1 MATTKATTTKSKT
14 TAAKATKTATKT
26 AAKATKKASKPAVEG
41 KTLIIA
47 EKPSVALDLVKVLGQ
62 KSFTKGNG
70 VYESDTTIVSH
81 AIGHLVEIADPK
93 EIDERY
99 KKWEM
104 STLPMLPEK
113 FPLSANPTTKS
124 QLSVLSKLIKRKD
137 VTTIVNACDAGRE
150 GELIFF
156 YILDYVLKSKFTGKT
171 IKRLW
176 MQSMTPAAIQEAFD
190 NMRDG
195 ADMENLKAAAI
206 CRSEADWLIGMNGS
220 RGLTAY
226 NSSMGGF
233 QITPCGRVQTPTLAI
248 IVNREEERHQFVPKK
263 FWTVEAQFDND
274 GSTYEGKW
282 FTADGDSKQ
291 KQIFDEK
298 KVKDILKKC
307 KGKSGAIQETTAPS
321 FQKCGPLYDL
331 TTLQRE
337 ANNRFGFSAKTTL
350 SIAQALYE
358 RHKATTYP
366 RTDSK
371 CLPEDYVGPVKTT
384 LGKITGNLGTFAQQ
398 ALSNNWVVKTPKV
411 FDNSKI
417 SDHFAIIPTG
427 VMPTDLSEAEQ
438 KIFNM
443 ICQRFIAVFFPPA
456 KYLNTTRV
464 TTVENETFITE
475 GKILVEPGFKAVYG
489 KDADDE
495 ANIPQL
501 KGGDKAKA
509 KTVDLEAKEDFTKP
523 PAHYTESTLLS
534 MMESAGKLVED
545 EELRDAMKERGLG
558 TPATRAAIIE
568 KLVTDKYVVRDG
580 KEMIPTAKAYD
591 LIKVLKAMDIEALTS
606 PELTGEWE
614 YKMEQI
620 EKGKETRESFMNG
633 IVEMTKTMVKNIKG
647 FKEESTTGVASF
659 SPVNGKKVFET
670 VSRYTTEDGIV
681 IRKMIGGKRL
691 SNEEIVE
698 LLTNRK
704 IGPLAGFRS
713 KKGAEFSAVVI
724 INDQNKIEFVF
735 DDNREGAEIEL
746 GAQIGVSP
754 LDGAA
759 VYETMTGYVSDSYVK
774 KEPSGLQLPKILLGK
789 EIPLEAI
796 QKMLTGVGVKTDL
809 IKGFRSNK
817 THKNFDAFLYVDKSG
832 KLKFDFPPR
841 EFKPR
846 RWGAKKPAAAAKSG
860 AEDYVP

>member
-1 MATTKATTTKSKT
+1 MEITMATTTKT
-14 TAAKATKTATKT
+14 TATKT
-26 AAKATKKASKPAVEG
+26 AAKKTTKTATAKTATAAKAAKAPAEG

-47 EKPSVALDLVKVLGQ
+47 EKPSVALDLVRVLGQ
-62 KSFTKGNG
+62 KNFKNEKTH
-70 VYESDTTIVSH
+70 YESDTTIVSH

-93 EIDERY
+93 EIDEKY

-104 STLPMLPEK
+104 STLPMIPTS
-113 FPLSANPTTKS
+113 FPLVATPTTKG
-124 QLSVLSKLIKRKD
+124 QLSALSKLIKRKD

-156 YILDYVLKSKFTGKT
+156 YILQYVLKGKFTGKT

-176 MQSMTPAAIQEAFD
+176 MQSMTPAAIKEAFE

-195 ADMENLKAAAI
+195 SEMENLKAAAL

-233 QITPCGRVQTPTLAI
+233 QVTPCGRVQTPTLAI
-248 IVNREEERHQFVPKK
+248 IVNREEERMQFVPQK
-263 FWTVEAQFDND
+263 FWTVEAEFDNN
-274 GSTYEGKW
+274 GSSYQGKW
-282 FTADGDSKQ
+282 FVADGKEKQ

-298 KVKDILKKC
+298 KVKEILKKC
-307 KGKSGAIQETTAPS
+307 KGKTGSVEETSAPS
-321 FQKCGPLYDL
+321 LQKCGPLYDL

-366 RTDSK
+366 RTDSR
-371 CLPEDYVGPVKTT
+371 CLPEDYVAPVKAT
-384 LGKITGNLGTFAQQ
+384 LGKIEGPLAKFAKT
-398 ALSNNWVVKTPKV
+398 ALDNNWVVRTPKV

-427 VMPTDLSEAEQ
+427 VMPSGLTEAEQ
-438 KIFNM
+438 KIFTM

-456 KYLNTTRV
+456 KYENTTRV
-464 TTVENETFITE
+464 TTVEGETFLTE
-475 GKILVEPGFKAVYG
+475 GKVLIDPGFKAVYG
-489 KDADDE
+489 KDSDE
-495 ANIPQL
+495 ESNIPAL
-501 KGGDKAKA
+501 KGKSA
-509 KTVDLEAKEDFTKP
+509 KTVALEEKEDFTKP

-568 KLVTDKYVVRDG
+568 KLVSDKYVVRDG
-580 KEMIPTAKAYD
+580 KDMIPTAKAFD

-606 PELTGEWE
+606 PELTGNWE

-620 EKGKETRESFMNG
+620 EKGKETREKFMEG
-633 IVEMTKTMVKNIKG
+633 IVDMTRTMVKNIKG
-647 FKEESTTGVASF
+647 FKEESTTGEASF

-691 SNEEIVE
+691 TPEEITE

-704 IGPLAGFRS
+704 IGPLTGFRS
-713 KKGAEFSAVVI
+713 KRGAEFSAVVI
-724 INDQNKIEFVF
+724 INDENKIEFVF
-735 DDNREGAEIEL
+735 DEKPEEVEVGAEV
-746 GAQIGVSP
+746 GKSP
-754 LDGAA
+754 VDGSTM
-759 VYETMTGYVSDSYVK
+759 YETMTGYVSDSYLK
-774 KEPSGLQLPKILLGK
+774 KEPSGITLPKILLGK
-789 EIPLEAI
+789 EIPLDEI
-796 QKMLTGVGVKTDL
+796 KKMLAGEKTSL
-809 IKGFRSNK
+809 LKGFRSNK
-817 THKNFDAFLYVDKSG
+817 THRTFDAYLYLDKGG

-846 RWGAKKPAAAAKSG
+846 RFGKKNSDK
-860 AEDYVP
+860 

>member
-1 MATTKATTTKSKT
+1 MEITMATTTKKATTTKT
-14 TAAKATKTATKT
+14 TAKTGTKTKTAPKKT
-26 AAKATKKASKPAVEG
+26 AATGEG

-47 EKPSVALDLVKVLGQ
+47 EKPSVALDLVRVLGQ
-62 KSFTKGNG
+62 KNFKNEKTH
-70 VYESDTTIVSH
+70 YESDTTIVSH

-93 EIDERY
+93 DIDEKY

-104 STLPMLPEK
+104 STLPMIPPS
-113 FPLSANPTTKS
+113 FPLVATYATRG
-124 QLSVLSKLIKRKD
+124 QLSALSKLIKRKD

-156 YILDYVLKSKFTGKT
+156 YILQYVLKGKFTGKT

-176 MQSMTPAAIQEAFD
+176 MQSMTPAAIKEAFE

-195 ADMENLKAAAI
+195 AEMENLKAAAL

-233 QITPCGRVQTPTLAI
+233 QVTPCGRVQTPTLAI
-248 IVNREEERHQFVPKK
+248 IVNREEERLQFVPRK
-263 FWTVEAQFDND
+263 FWTIDAEFNND
-274 GSTYEGKW
+274 GSQYQGKW
-282 FTADGDSKQ
+282 FAAEGKEKQ

-298 KVKDILKKC
+298 KVQEILKKC
-307 KGKSGAIQETTAPS
+307 KGKTGSVEETTAPS
-321 FQKCGPLYDL
+321 QQKCGPLYDL

-366 RTDSK
+366 RTDSR
-371 CLPEDYVGPVKTT
+371 CLPEDYVAPVKAT
-384 LGKITGNLGTFAQQ
+384 LGKITGPLSKFAET
-398 ALSNNWVVKTPKV
+398 ALNNNWVVKTPKV

-427 VMPTDLSEAEQ
+427 VMPTGLSEAEQ
-438 KIFNM
+438 KIFTM

-464 TTVENETFITE
+464 TTVENETFLTE
-475 GKILVEPGFKAVYG
+475 GKVLVDPGFKAVYG
-489 KDADDE
+489 KDSDDE
-495 ANIPQL
+495 SSIPAL
-501 KGGDKAKA
+501 KGNKA
-509 KTVDLEAKEDFTKP
+509 KTVALEEKEDFTKP

-568 KLVTDKYVVRDG
+568 KLVSDKYVVRDG
-580 KEMIPTAKAYD
+580 KDMIPTAKAFD

-606 PELTGEWE
+606 PELTGNWE

-620 EKGKETRESFMNG
+620 EKGKETRENFMEG
-633 IVEMTKTMVKNIKG
+633 IVEMTRTMVKNIKG
-647 FKEESTTGVASF
+647 FKEESTTGEASF

-691 SNEEIVE
+691 TPEEITE

-704 IGPLAGFRS
+704 IGPLTGFRS
-713 KKGAEFSAVVI
+713 KKGATFSAVVI
-724 INDQNKIEFVF
+724 INDENKIEFVF
-735 DDNREGAEIEL
+735 DEKPEEIEL
-746 GAQIGVSP
+746 GEKVGNSP
-754 LDGAA
+754 VDGSA

-774 KEPSGLQLPKILLGK
+774 KEPSGLTLPKILLGK
-789 EIPLEAI
+789 EIPLEEI
-796 QKMLTGVGVKTDL
+796 KKMLAGEKTTL
-809 IKGFRSNK
+809 LKGFRSNK
-817 THKNFDAFLYVDKSG
+817 THRSFDAYLLLDKKG
-832 KLKFDFPPR
+832 KIKFEFPPR

-846 RWGAKKPAAAAKSG
+846 RFGKKKTA
-860 AEDYVP
+860 

>member
-1 MATTKATTTKSKT
+1 MMATTTKKATKTAATKT
-14 TAAKATKTATKT
+14 TAAKKTTTKAATKTA
-26 AAKATKKASKPAVEG
+26 KAPVEG

-47 EKPSVALDLVKVLGQ
+47 EKPSVALDLVRVLGQ
-62 KSFTKGNG
+62 KSFKNEKTH
-70 VYESDTTIVSH
+70 YESDTTIVSH

-93 EIDERY
+93 EIDEKY

-104 STLPMLPEK
+104 STLPMLPKE
-113 FPLSANPTTKS
+113 FPLVATPATRG
-124 QLSVLSKLIKRKD
+124 QLSALSKLIKRKD

-156 YILDYVLKSKFTGKT
+156 YILQYVLKGKFTGKT

-176 MQSMTPAAIQEAFD
+176 MQSMTPAAIKEAFE

-195 ADMENLKAAAI
+195 AEMENLKAAAL

-233 QITPCGRVQTPTLAI
+233 QVTPCGRVQTPTLAI
-248 IVNREEERHQFVPKK
+248 IVNREEERLQFVPQK
-263 FWTVEAQFDND
+263 FWTVEAEFDND
-274 GSTYEGKW
+274 GSQYQGKW
-282 FTADGDSKQ
+282 FVADGKEKQ

-298 KVKDILKKC
+298 KVKEILKKC
-307 KGKSGAIQETTAPS
+307 KGKAGTVEETSAPS
-321 FQKCGPLYDL
+321 LQKCGPLYDL

-366 RTDSK
+366 RTDSR
-371 CLPEDYVGPVKTT
+371 CLPEDYVAPVKAT
-384 LGKITGNLGTFAQQ
+384 LGKIEGPLSKFAET
-398 ALSNNWVVKTPKV
+398 ALKNNWVVKTPKV

-427 VMPTDLSEAEQ
+427 VMPTGLTEAEQ
-438 KIFNM
+438 KIFTM

-456 KYLNTTRV
+456 KYENTTRV
-464 TTVENETFITE
+464 TTVEGETFLTE
-475 GKILVEPGFKAVYG
+475 GKVLVDPGFKAVYG
-489 KDADDE
+489 KDSDE
-495 ANIPQL
+495 ESNIPAL
-501 KGGDKAKA
+501 KGKSA
-509 KTVDLEAKEDFTKP
+509 KTVALEEKEDFTKP

-568 KLVTDKYVVRDG
+568 KLVSDKYVVRDG
-580 KEMIPTAKAYD
+580 KDMIPTAKAFD

-606 PELTGEWE
+606 PELTGNWE

-620 EKGKETRESFMNG
+620 EKGKETREKFMEG
-633 IVEMTKTMVKNIKG
+633 IVDMTRTMVKNIKG
-647 FKEESTTGVASF
+647 FKEESTTGEAPF
-659 SPVNGKKVFET
+659 IPVNGKKVFET

-691 SNEEIVE
+691 TPEEITE

-704 IGPLAGFRS
+704 IGPLTGFRS
-713 KKGAEFSAVVI
+713 KRGAEFSAVVI
-724 INDQNKIEFVF
+724 INDENKIEFVF
-735 DDNREGAEIEL
+735 DEKPEEVEVGAEV
-746 GAQIGVSP
+746 GKSP
-754 LDGAA
+754 VDGAA
-759 VYETMTGYVSDSYVK
+759 VYETMTGYVSDSYLK
-774 KEPSGLQLPKILLGK
+774 KEPSGITLPKILLGK
-789 EIPLEAI
+789 EIPLDEI
-796 QKMLTGVGVKTDL
+796 KKMLAGEKTSL
-809 IKGFRSNK
+809 LKGFRSNK
-817 THKNFDAFLYVDKSG
+817 THRTFDAYLYLDKGG

-846 RWGAKKPAAAAKSG
+846 RFGKKKEA
-860 AEDYVP
+860 

>member
-1 MATTKATTTKSKT
+1 MMATTTKATKTAATKT
-14 TAAKATKTATKT
+14 TAAKKTTTKAATKTA
-26 AAKATKKASKPAVEG
+26 KAPVEG

-47 EKPSVALDLVKVLGQ
+47 EKPSVALDLVRVLGQ
-62 KSFTKGNG
+62 KSFKNEKTH
-70 VYESDTTIVSH
+70 YESDTTIVSH

-93 EIDERY
+93 EIDEKY

-104 STLPMLPEK
+104 STLPMLPKE
-113 FPLSANPTTKS
+113 FPLVATPATKG
-124 QLSVLSKLIKRKD
+124 QLSALSKLIKRKD

-156 YILDYVLKSKFTGKT
+156 YILQYVLKGKFTGKT

-176 MQSMTPAAIQEAFD
+176 MQSMTPAAIKEAFE

-195 ADMENLKAAAI
+195 AEMENLKAAAL

-233 QITPCGRVQTPTLAI
+233 QVTPCGRVQTPTLAI
-248 IVNREEERHQFVPKK
+248 IVNREEERLQFVPQK
-263 FWTVEAQFDND
+263 FWTVEVEFDND
-274 GSTYEGKW
+274 GSQYQGKW
-282 FTADGDSKQ
+282 FVADGKEKQ

-298 KVKDILKKC
+298 KVKEILKKC
-307 KGKSGAIQETTAPS
+307 KGKTGTVEETSAPS
-321 FQKCGPLYDL
+321 LQKCGPLYDL

-366 RTDSK
+366 RTDSR
-371 CLPEDYVGPVKTT
+371 CLPEDYVAPVKAT
-384 LGKITGNLGTFAQQ
+384 LGKIEGPLSKFAET
-398 ALSNNWVVKTPKV
+398 ALKNNWVVKTPRV

-427 VMPTDLSEAEQ
+427 VMPTGLTEAEQ
-438 KIFNM
+438 KIFTM

-456 KYLNTTRV
+456 KYENTTRV
-464 TTVENETFITE
+464 TTVEGETFLTE
-475 GKILVEPGFKAVYG
+475 GKVLIDPGFKAVYG
-489 KDADDE
+489 KDSDE
-495 ANIPQL
+495 ESNIPAL
-501 KGGDKAKA
+501 KGKSA
-509 KTVDLEAKEDFTKP
+509 KTVALEEKEDFTKP

-568 KLVTDKYVVRDG
+568 KLVSDKYVVRDG
-580 KEMIPTAKAYD
+580 KDMIPTAKAFD

-606 PELTGEWE
+606 PELTGNWE

-620 EKGKETRESFMNG
+620 EKGKETREKFMEG
-633 IVEMTKTMVKNIKG
+633 IVDMTRTMVKNIKG
-647 FKEESTTGVASF
+647 FKEESTTGEAPF

-691 SNEEIVE
+691 TPEEITE

-704 IGPLAGFRS
+704 IGPLTGFRS
-713 KKGAEFSAVVI
+713 KRGAEFSAVVI
-724 INDQNKIEFVF
+724 INDENKIEFVF
-735 DDNREGAEIEL
+735 DEKPEEVEVGAEV
-746 GAQIGVSP
+746 GKSP
-754 LDGAA
+754 VDGAA
-759 VYETMTGYVSDSYVK
+759 VYETMTGYVSDSYLK
-774 KEPSGLQLPKILLGK
+774 KEPSGITLPKILLGK
-789 EIPLEAI
+789 EIPLDEI
-796 QKMLTGVGVKTDL
+796 KKMLAGEKTSL
-809 IKGFRSNK
+809 LKGFRSNK
-817 THKNFDAFLYVDKSG
+817 THRTFDAYLYLDKGG

-846 RWGAKKPAAAAKSG
+846 RFGKKKEA
-860 AEDYVP
+860 

>member
-1 MATTKATTTKSKT
+1 MATAKATDT
-14 TAAKATKTATKT
+14 TAAKATKTAK
-26 AAKATKKASKPAVEG
+26 AAKPATKAKKSAVPVEG

-62 KSFTKGNG
+62 KNFTKGNG

-124 QLSVLSKLIKRKD
+124 QLSILSKLIKRKD
-137 VTTIVNACDAGRE
+137 VTTLVNACDAGRE

-156 YILDYVLKSKFTGKT
+156 YILDYVLKGKFTGKT

-263 FWTVEAQFDND
+263 FWTIEANFDNS
-274 GSTYEGKW
+274 GNNYQGKW
-282 FTADGDSKQ
+282 FTPNGDSKQ
-291 KQIFDEK
+291 KQIFDEA
-298 KVKDILKKC
+298 KVQEILSKC
-307 KGKSGAIQETTAPS
+307 KGKTGTIEETTAPS

-371 CLPEDYVGPVKTT
+371 HLPEDYVGPVKAT
-384 LGKITGNLGTFAQQ
+384 LGKITGTLSTFAQT
-398 ALSNNWVVKTPKV
+398 ALNNNWVVKTPKV
-411 FDNSKI
+411 FDNKKI

-427 VMPTDLSEAEQ
+427 IMPTDLSEAEQ
-438 KIFNM
+438 KVFNM
-443 ICQRFIAVFFPPA
+443 ICQRFIAVFYPPA

-501 KGGDKAKA
+501 KGDKA
-509 KTVDLEAKEDFTKP
+509 KTVEIEAKEDFTKP

-580 KEMIPTAKAYD
+580 KDMIATAKAFD

-620 EKGKETRESFMNG
+620 EKGKETRENFMNG
-633 IVEMTKTMVKNIKG
+633 IVEMTRTMVKNIKG
-647 FKEESTTGVASF
+647 FKEESTTGEASF

-698 LLTNRK
+698 LLTNHK
-704 IGPLAGFRS
+704 IGPLTGFRS
-713 KKGAEFSAVVI
+713 KKGVEFSAVVI

-735 DDNREGAEIEL
+735 DDNKEGSEIEL
-746 GAQIGVSP
+746 GQQVGNSP
-754 LDGAA
+754 LDNSA

-789 EIPLEAI
+789 EIPLEQI
-796 QKMLTGVGVKTDL
+796 QKMLSGTEVKTEL

-817 THKNFDAFLYVDKSG
+817 THRTFDAFLYIDKKG

-846 RWGAKKPAAAAKSG
+846 RWGAKKASASKSSD
-860 AEDYVP
+860 EDYVP

>member
-1 MATTKATTTKSKT
+1 MMATTTKATKTAATKT
-14 TAAKATKTATKT
+14 TAAKKTTTKAATKTA
-26 AAKATKKASKPAVEG
+26 KAPVEG

-47 EKPSVALDLVKVLGQ
+47 EKPSVALDLVRVLGQ
-62 KSFTKGNG
+62 KSFKNEKTH
-70 VYESDTTIVSH
+70 YESDTTIVSH

-93 EIDERY
+93 EIDEKY

-104 STLPMLPEK
+104 STLPMLPKE
-113 FPLSANPTTKS
+113 FPLVATPATRG
-124 QLSVLSKLIKRKD
+124 QLSALSKLIKRKD

-156 YILDYVLKSKFTGKT
+156 YILQYVLKGKFTGKT

-176 MQSMTPAAIQEAFD
+176 MQSMTPAAIKEAFE

-195 ADMENLKAAAI
+195 AEMENLKAAAL

-233 QITPCGRVQTPTLAI
+233 QVTPCGRVQTPTLAI
-248 IVNREEERHQFVPKK
+248 IVNREEERLQFVPQK
-263 FWTVEAQFDND
+263 FWTVEAEFDND
-274 GSTYEGKW
+274 GSQYQGKW
-282 FTADGDSKQ
+282 FVADGKDKQ

-298 KVKDILKKC
+298 KVKEILKKC
-307 KGKSGAIQETTAPS
+307 KGKTGTVEETSAPS
-321 FQKCGPLYDL
+321 LQKCGPLYDL

-366 RTDSK
+366 RTDSR
-371 CLPEDYVGPVKTT
+371 CLPEDYVAPVKAT
-384 LGKITGNLGTFAQQ
+384 LSKIEGPLSKFAET
-398 ALSNNWVVKTPKV
+398 ALKNNWVVKTPKV

-427 VMPTDLSEAEQ
+427 VMPTGLTEAEQ
-438 KIFNM
+438 KIFTM

-456 KYLNTTRV
+456 KYENTTRV
-464 TTVENETFITE
+464 TTVEGETFITE
-475 GKILVEPGFKAVYG
+475 GKVLIDPGFKAVYG
-489 KDADDE
+489 KDSDE
-495 ANIPQL
+495 ESNIPAL
-501 KGGDKAKA
+501 KGKSA
-509 KTVDLEAKEDFTKP
+509 KTVALEEKEDFTKP

-568 KLVTDKYVVRDG
+568 KLVSDKYVVRDG
-580 KEMIPTAKAYD
+580 KDMIPTAKAFD

-606 PELTGEWE
+606 PELTGNWE

-620 EKGKETRESFMNG
+620 EKGKETREKFMEG
-633 IVEMTKTMVKNIKG
+633 IVDMTRTMVKNIKG
-647 FKEESTTGVASF
+647 FKEESTTGEAPF

-691 SNEEIVE
+691 TPEEITE

-704 IGPLAGFRS
+704 IGPLTGFRS
-713 KKGAEFSAVVI
+713 KRGAEFSAVVI
-724 INDQNKIEFVF
+724 INDENKIEFVF
-735 DDNREGAEIEL
+735 DEKPEEVEVGAEV
-746 GAQIGVSP
+746 GKSP
-754 LDGAA
+754 VDGSTM
-759 VYETMTGYVSDSYVK
+759 YETMTGYVSDSYLK
-774 KEPSGLQLPKILLGK
+774 KEPSGITLPKILLGK
-789 EIPLEAI
+789 EIPLDEI
-796 QKMLTGVGVKTDL
+796 KKMLAGEKTSL
-809 IKGFRSNK
+809 LKGFRSNK
-817 THKNFDAFLYVDKSG
+817 THRTFDAYLYLDKSG

-846 RWGAKKPAAAAKSG
+846 RFGKKKDA
-860 AEDYVP
+860 

>member
-1 MATTKATTTKSKT
+1 MATTTKT
-14 TAAKATKTATKT
+14 TATKT
-26 AAKATKKASKPAVEG
+26 AAKKTTKTATAKTATAAKAAKAPAEG

-47 EKPSVALDLVKVLGQ
+47 EKPSVALDLVRVLGQ
-62 KSFTKGNG
+62 KNFKNEKTH
-70 VYESDTTIVSH
+70 YESDTTIVSH

-93 EIDERY
+93 EIDEKY

-104 STLPMLPEK
+104 STLPMIPTS
-113 FPLSANPTTKS
+113 FPLVATPTTKG
-124 QLSVLSKLIKRKD
+124 QLSALSKLIKRKD

-156 YILDYVLKSKFTGKT
+156 YILQYVLKGKFTGKT

-176 MQSMTPAAIQEAFD
+176 MQSMTPAAIKEAFE

-195 ADMENLKAAAI
+195 SEMENLKAAAL

-233 QITPCGRVQTPTLAI
+233 QVTPCGRVQTPTLAI
-248 IVNREEERHQFVPKK
+248 IVNREEERMQFVPQK
-263 FWTVEAQFDND
+263 FWTVEAEFDNN
-274 GSTYEGKW
+274 GSSYQGKW
-282 FTADGDSKQ
+282 FVADGKEKQ

-298 KVKDILKKC
+298 KVKEILKKC
-307 KGKSGAIQETTAPS
+307 KGKTGSVEETSAPS
-321 FQKCGPLYDL
+321 LQKCGPLYDL

-366 RTDSK
+366 RTDSR
-371 CLPEDYVGPVKTT
+371 CLPEDYVAPVKAT
-384 LGKITGNLGTFAQQ
+384 LGKIEGPLAKFAKT
-398 ALSNNWVVKTPKV
+398 ALDNNWVVRTPKV

-427 VMPTDLSEAEQ
+427 VMPSGLTEAEQ
-438 KIFNM
+438 KIFTM

-456 KYLNTTRV
+456 KYENTTRV
-464 TTVENETFITE
+464 TTVEGETFLTE
-475 GKILVEPGFKAVYG
+475 GKVLIDPGFKAVYG
-489 KDADDE
+489 KDSDE
-495 ANIPQL
+495 ESNIPAL
-501 KGGDKAKA
+501 KGKSA
-509 KTVDLEAKEDFTKP
+509 KTVALEEKEDFTKP

-568 KLVTDKYVVRDG
+568 KLVSDKYVVRDG
-580 KEMIPTAKAYD
+580 KDMIPTAKAFD

-606 PELTGEWE
+606 PELTGNWE

-620 EKGKETRESFMNG
+620 EKGKETREKFMEG
-633 IVEMTKTMVKNIKG
+633 IVDMTRTMVKNIKG
-647 FKEESTTGVASF
+647 FKEESTTGEASF

-691 SNEEIVE
+691 TPEEITE

-704 IGPLAGFRS
+704 IGPLTGFRS
-713 KKGAEFSAVVI
+713 KRGAEFSAVVI
-724 INDQNKIEFVF
+724 INDENKIEFVF
-735 DDNREGAEIEL
+735 DEKPEEVEVGAEV
-746 GAQIGVSP
+746 GKSP
-754 LDGAA
+754 VDGSTM
-759 VYETMTGYVSDSYVK
+759 YETMTGYVSDSYLK
-774 KEPSGLQLPKILLGK
+774 KEPSGITLPKILLGK
-789 EIPLEAI
+789 EIPLDEI
-796 QKMLTGVGVKTDL
+796 KKMLAGEKTSL
-809 IKGFRSNK
+809 LKGFRSNK
-817 THKNFDAFLYVDKSG
+817 THRTFDAYLYLDKGG

-846 RWGAKKPAAAAKSG
+846 RFGKKNSDK
-860 AEDYVP
+860 

>member
-1 MATTKATTTKSKT
+1 MATAKATDT
-14 TAAKATKTATKT
+14 TAAKATKTATK
-26 AAKATKKASKPAVEG
+26 AAKPATKAKKSAVPVEG

-62 KSFTKGNG
+62 KNFTKGNG

-124 QLSVLSKLIKRKD
+124 QLSILSKLIKRKD
-137 VTTIVNACDAGRE
+137 VTTLVNACDAGRE

-156 YILDYVLKSKFTGKT
+156 YILDYVLKGKFTGKT

-176 MQSMTPAAIQEAFD
+176 MQSMTPAAIQEALD

-263 FWTVEAQFDND
+263 FWTIDADFDND
-274 GSTYEGKW
+274 GNCYQGKW
-282 FTADGDSKQ
+282 FTPNGDSKQ
-291 KQIFDEK
+291 KQIFDEA
-298 KVKDILKKC
+298 KVQEILAKC
-307 KGKSGAIQETTAPS
+307 KGKTGSIEETTAPS
-321 FQKCGPLYDL
+321 FQKCGQLYDL

-366 RTDSK
+366 RTDSR
-371 CLPEDYVGPVKTT
+371 CLPEDYVGPVKAT
-384 LGKITGNLGTFAQQ
+384 LGKITGSLATFAQT

-411 FDNSKI
+411 FDNKKI

-438 KIFNM
+438 KVFNM
-443 ICQRFIAVFFPPA
+443 ICQRFIAVFYPPA

-501 KGGDKAKA
+501 KGNSAKVA
-509 KTVDLEAKEDFTKP
+509 AINAKEDFTKP

-580 KEMIPTAKAYD
+580 KDMIATAKAFD

-620 EKGKETRESFMNG
+620 ERGKETRENFMNG
-633 IVEMTKTMVKNIKG
+633 IVEMTRTMVKNIKG
-647 FKEESTTGVASF
+647 FKEESTTGEASF

-681 IRKMIGGKRL
+681 IRKMVGGKRL

-704 IGPLAGFRS
+704 IGPLTGFRS

-735 DDNREGAEIEL
+735 DDNKEGAEIEL
-746 GAQIGVSP
+746 GQQVGVSP
-754 LDGAA
+754 LDGSA

-774 KEPSGLQLPKILLGK
+774 KEPSGIQLPKILLSK
-789 EIPLEAI
+789 ELPLDQI
-796 QKMLTGVGVKTDL
+796 QKMLSGVGTKTDL

-817 THKNFDAFLYVDKSG
+817 THRSFDAFLYLDKSG
-832 KLKFDFPPR
+832 KVKFDFPPR

-846 RWGAKKPAAAAKSG
+846 RWGAKKAASSG
-860 AEDYVP
+860 SAQEDYVP

>member
-1 MATTKATTTKSKT
+1 MMATTTKATKTAATKT
-14 TAAKATKTATKT
+14 TAAKKTTTKAATKTA
-26 AAKATKKASKPAVEG
+26 KAPVEG

-47 EKPSVALDLVKVLGQ
+47 EKPSVALDLVRVLGQ
-62 KSFTKGNG
+62 KSFKNEKTH
-70 VYESDTTIVSH
+70 YESDTTIVSH

-93 EIDERY
+93 EIDEKY

-104 STLPMLPEK
+104 STLPMLPKE
-113 FPLSANPTTKS
+113 FPLVATPATRG
-124 QLSVLSKLIKRKD
+124 QLSALSKLIKRKD

-156 YILDYVLKSKFTGKT
+156 YILQYVLKGKFTGKT

-176 MQSMTPAAIQEAFD
+176 MQSMTPAAIKEAFE

-195 ADMENLKAAAI
+195 AEMENLKAAAL

-233 QITPCGRVQTPTLAI
+233 QVTPCGRVQTPTLAI
-248 IVNREEERHQFVPKK
+248 IVNREEERLQFVPQK
-263 FWTVEAQFDND
+263 FWTVEAEFDND
-274 GSTYEGKW
+274 GSQYQGKW
-282 FTADGDSKQ
+282 FVADGKEKQ

-298 KVKDILKKC
+298 KVKEILKKC
-307 KGKSGAIQETTAPS
+307 KGKTGTVEETSAPS
-321 FQKCGPLYDL
+321 LQKCGPLYDL

-366 RTDSK
+366 RTDSR
-371 CLPEDYVGPVKTT
+371 CLPEDYVAPVKAT
-384 LGKITGNLGTFAQQ
+384 LGKIEGPLSKFAET
-398 ALSNNWVVKTPKV
+398 ALKNNWVVKTPKV

-427 VMPTDLSEAEQ
+427 VMPTGLTEAEQ
-438 KIFNM
+438 KVFTM

-456 KYLNTTRV
+456 KYENTTRI
-464 TTVENETFITE
+464 TTVEGETFLTE
-475 GKILVEPGFKAVYG
+475 GKVLIDPGFKAVYG
-489 KDADDE
+489 KDSDE
-495 ANIPQL
+495 ESNIPAL
-501 KGGDKAKA
+501 KGKSA
-509 KTVDLEAKEDFTKP
+509 KTVALEEKEDFTKP

-568 KLVTDKYVVRDG
+568 KLVSDKYVVRDG
-580 KEMIPTAKAYD
+580 KDMIPTAKAFD

-606 PELTGEWE
+606 PELTGNWE

-620 EKGKETRESFMNG
+620 EKGKETREKFMEG
-633 IVEMTKTMVKNIKG
+633 IVDMTRTMVKNIKG
-647 FKEESTTGVASF
+647 FKEESTTGEAPF

-691 SNEEIVE
+691 TPEEITE

-704 IGPLAGFRS
+704 IGPLTGFRS
-713 KKGAEFSAVVI
+713 KRGAEFSAVVI
-724 INDQNKIEFVF
+724 INDENKIEFVF
-735 DDNREGAEIEL
+735 DEKPEEVEVGAEV
-746 GAQIGVSP
+746 GKSP
-754 LDGAA
+754 VDGSTM
-759 VYETMTGYVSDSYVK
+759 YETMTGYVSDSYLK
-774 KEPSGLQLPKILLGK
+774 KEPSGITLPKILLGK
-789 EIPLEAI
+789 EIPLDEI
-796 QKMLTGVGVKTDL
+796 KKMLAGEKTSL
-809 IKGFRSNK
+809 LKGFRSNK
-817 THKNFDAFLYVDKSG
+817 THRTFDAYLYLDKGG

-846 RWGAKKPAAAAKSG
+846 RFGKKKEA
-860 AEDYVP
+860 